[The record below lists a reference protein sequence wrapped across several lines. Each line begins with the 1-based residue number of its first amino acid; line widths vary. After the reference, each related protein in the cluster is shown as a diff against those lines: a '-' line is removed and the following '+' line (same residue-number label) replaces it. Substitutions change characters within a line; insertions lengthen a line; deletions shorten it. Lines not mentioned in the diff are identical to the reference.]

1 MVLSEKFDINS
12 MNIQILRLRDPLFFV
27 KKIVIPFP
35 NDVFIKYI
43 KTFEFQHFIKPKYI
57 HNLISSQ
64 FYL

>member
-1 MVLSEKFDINS
+1 